1 MMMSDKPQ
9 TTETPWKTDD
19 RTAKGE
25 GFTIHSAT
33 AHYSRANVAHYV
45 SRSDAALIVTAV
57 NAFEPMKEA
66 LRLAHKELM
75 WAYEQDEYAHGA
87 SGLRLAAQECWA
99 VLRLAEG
106 EKE

>member
-45 SRSDAALIVTAV
+45 SRSDATLIVTAV
-57 NAFEPMKEA
+57 NAFELMKEA
-66 LRLAHKELM
+66 LQSALNM
-75 WAYEQDEYAHGA
+75 VDGDGTPPDWDQ
-87 SGLRLAAQECWA
+87 LRA